1 MTATF
6 SPLSAQD
13 QALLDMAGDGL
24 PLSEAP
30 FAELGRR
37 AGMSADA
44 VLMRL
49 GALAACGYIEGLK
62 LVTTGPDALHP
73 QDALDIGLL
82 DALASGLPLVARPW
96 EALGALLGVPSEA
109 VRQRVLLWQ
118 QRGELQCIAPALCT
132 PPAPD

>member
-1 MTATF
+1 MF

-13 QALLDMAGDGL
+13 QALLDLAGKGL

-30 FAELGRR
+30 FADLGRL

-49 GALAACGYIEGLK
+49 GALAAHGTIEGLK
-62 LVTTGPDALHP
+62 LVAAAPGRLQP
-73 QDALDIGLL
+73 QDALDMGLL

-96 EALGALLGVPSEA
+96 EALGAVLGVSSEA
-109 VRQRVLLWQ
+109 VRQRVLSWQ
-118 QRGELQCIAPALCT
+118 RRGDLRCIAPARCAS
-132 PPAPD
+132 PSPD